1 MPTAWLELSIT
12 EGKHR
17 QVRRMTAAVGLPTLR
32 LIRWSVGP
40 WTLADLP
47 AGQWRTAPAS
57 ALPNFTLR
65 AR

>member
-1 MPTAWLELSIT
+1 
-12 EGKHR
+12 
-17 QVRRMTAAVGLPTLR
+17 MTAAVGLPTLR

-47 AGQWRTAPAS
+47 SGQWRAATAS
-57 ALPNFTLR
+57 ALPNFTVR